1 MNLFH
6 ALDPTHVTYLLVF
19 GAGAV
24 GGLLGLMAFGFV
36 GRPAETRRR
45 EAASDGRQAARN
57 ARLEALTETMPGVPY
72 EFRVGPDGEQSIAF
86 IGDGATELL
95 GLASEPDGF
104 YERFVEHIPESHRGA
119 FLRSVE
125 EAVTTRSHW
134 RHEVPFDRPDGERIW
149 LLGSAEP
156 DPQEKGAL
164 FRGLL
169 LNITERIEEERRRE
183 QVIRRVTDAIV
194 EVDAEWCFTLVNDQA
209 EALYGMKEEHLLGRT
224 LWDVFPRTKGTRFEE
239 EYRRVMRSRE
249 PVRFEERFGGMGT
262 WFDIQVYPNP
272 DGGLAFYFDDVTKR
286 KEREE
291 QLREREELL
300 RSITENVSEG
310 IYRSTPEE
318 GIVYANSAFVEMFGY
333 ESRDEL
339 RAADPST
346 FYADPAERE
355 ALYRQEDEQGGL
367 DGVEV
372 QFQRNDGSTFTG
384 LLSTQQVDA
393 PDGNQVYND
402 GAVTDITQ
410 RKRREQ
416 MLKSRRRKIEALYRA
431 TSGLLSVGTRDA
443 VPVRIAEV
451 LQEVFG
457 FPLRH
462 VGLVEGEM
470 LVPKETVGEDLS
482 RMPEPKA
489 QPLSEDLVATRAIQ
503 AGEAVVVESTGG
515 LENDLDYGTLSTLAG
530 IPIGGHGAVVVGK
543 EAGTFDALDLRLL
556 EVLGGY
562 ATLVLGRLERE
573 ERLVQAREEAEEAAQ
588 LKSAMLANMSHEVR
602 TPLMSMI
609 GSADLLREDLE
620 EAGLEGEPADM
631 AEQIFR
637 SGQRLR
643 ETLDS
648 VLELSRLESGAYTLD
663 DDSAHLD
670 VVVREVA
677 QELNLRAHEKGI
689 QLEVGSPGASVEAG
703 LDETAVRRIVRN
715 LVENAIKFTPEGG
728 EVQVRVEPE
737 DEETALL
744 AVEDTGVGIAEEAR
758 EDIFD
763 AFKQESEGLDR
774 EYEGSGLGLSIVDRL
789 TTMLGG
795 TIEVESEKGVGTRF
809 AVRLPR

>member
-45 EAASDGRQAARN
+45 EAASDGRQAARD

-95 GLASEPDGF
+95 GLAPEPDGF
-104 YERFVEHIPESHRGA
+104 YERFVEHIPESHRGE

-125 EAVTTRSHW
+125 EAVTTRSRW
-134 RHEVPFDRPDGERIW
+134 RQEVPFDRPDGERIW

-156 DPQEKGAL
+156 DLQEKGVL

-169 LNITERIEEERRRE
+169 LNITERIDEERRRE

-249 PVRFEERFGGMGT
+249 PVRFEEHFERMGA
-262 WFDIQVYPNP
+262 WFDIQIYPNP
-272 DGGLAFYFDDVTKR
+272 DGGLAFYFDDVTER

-310 IYRSTPEE
+310 IYRSTSEE

-367 DGVEV
+367 DRVEV
-372 QFQRNDGSTFTG
+372 QFQQNDGSTFTG

-402 GAVTDITQ
+402 GAVTEITQ
-410 RKRREQ
+410 RKRQEQ

-431 TSGLLSVGTRDA
+431 TSGLLSVENRDA
-443 VPVRIAEV
+443 VPGRIAEV

-462 VGLVEGEM
+462 IGLAEGEM
-470 LVPKETVGEDLS
+470 LVPKKTVGEDLS

-562 ATLVLGRLERE
+562 GTLVLGRLERE

-663 DDSAHLD
+663 DDSAYLD

-677 QELNLRAHEKGI
+677 QELNLRAHEKGVR
-689 QLEVGSPGASVEAG
+689 LEVGGPGASVEAG

-728 EVQVRVEPE
+728 KVQVRVEPE
-737 DEETALL
+737 DEETVVL

-795 TIEVESEKGVGTRF
+795 TIEVESEKGTGTRF

>member
-1 MNLFH
+1 
-6 ALDPTHVTYLLVF
+6 
-19 GAGAV
+19 
-24 GGLLGLMAFGFV
+24 MAFGFV

-45 EAASDGRQAARN
+45 EAASDGRQAARD

-95 GLASEPDGF
+95 GLAPEPDGF
-104 YERFVEHIPESHRGA
+104 YERFVEHIPESHRGE

-249 PVRFEERFGGMGT
+249 PVRFEEHFERMGA
-262 WFDIQVYPNP
+262 WFDIQIYPNP
-272 DGGLAFYFDDVTKR
+272 DGGLAFYFDDVTER

-291 QLREREELL
+291 KLREREELL

-367 DGVEV
+367 DRVEV
-372 QFQRNDGSTFTG
+372 QFQQNDGSTFTG

-402 GAVTDITQ
+402 GAVTEITQ
-410 RKRREQ
+410 RKRQEQ

-431 TSGLLSVGTRDA
+431 TSGLLSVENRDA
-443 VPVRIAEV
+443 VPGRIAEV

-462 VGLVEGEM
+462 IGLVEGEM
-470 LVPKETVGEDLS
+470 LVPKKTVGEDLS

-663 DDSAHLD
+663 DDSAYLD

-715 LVENAIKFTPEGG
+715 LVENAIKFTPEEG
-728 EVQVRVEPE
+728 EVRVRAEPE
-737 DEETALL
+737 DEETVLL
-744 AVEDTGVGIAEEAR
+744 EVEDTGVGIAEEAR